1 MRGTFIFATHIKGA
15 LAAAQS
21 RWGKREGAKHASFLI
36 LGSPG
41 IGKSMSMNYLL
52 MRSLRE
58 FPDIPVM
65 TICLRDVDCFVPD
78 RQGSHKRYA
87 ANRGDV
93 QRRASL
99 VSFILSVP
107 GVTAAPLD
115 AASRLPLLVLH
126 DIKKQAE
133 VGSHYFGDVMAHLR
147 GLFSLVLAVFS
158 SPNRENYHNYE
169 QETSPTVTKYWMPPW
184 SEEEMKIFFKMQP
197 PSVACKAH
205 GNFQEYWDQA
215 GGIPRS
221 WHLPLDEVAR
231 RRADSL
237 GKFRPD
243 PYLNCLPGL
252 SEDAPSLIVAPT
264 CTADHKF
271 KTVEFVSK
279 MAEEAAVRLMGRVSH
294 VVTCTPGPVMQK
306 LKK

>member
-1 MRGTFIFATHIKGA
+1 
-15 LAAAQS
+15 
-21 RWGKREGAKHASFLI
+21 
-36 LGSPG
+36 
-41 IGKSMSMNYLL
+41 
-52 MRSLRE
+52 
-58 FPDIPVM
+58 
-65 TICLRDVDCFVPD
+65 
-78 RQGSHKRYA
+78 
-87 ANRGDV
+87 
-93 QRRASL
+93 
-99 VSFILSVP
+99 
-107 GVTAAPLD
+107 
-115 AASRLPLLVLH
+115 
-126 DIKKQAE
+126 
-133 VGSHYFGDVMAHLR
+133 
-147 GLFSLVLAVFS
+147 
-158 SPNRENYHNYE
+158 
-169 QETSPTVTKYWMPPW
+169 MPPW